1 MGLKK
6 LPDTR
11 FCYALLMIVSVVL
24 NWDLLIQLPSTPEY
38 KTAKRTCKKENRA
51 KFEEFESLVSSL
63 STKKEL
69 DGARAV
75 LAPVCV
81 ALHHQEG
88 DCTPIETVLPI
99 FAVVHLSAQSPC
111 DEVKETFDAS
121 DLQLVVDEIADRWLG
136 KGRKVGLRNNAHC
149 LAYMLSLYA
158 QRIVFEAIGE
168 PTFKAVGRSF
178 TESQEL
184 DCIKQWCNGDEALH
198 ALLVK
203 EYQNYKAGRGI
214 FACKEAIV
222 GPASRSYFNR
232 LARSLGVLLI

>member
-1 MGLKK
+1 M
-6 LPDTR
+6 
-11 FCYALLMIVSVVL
+11 
-24 NWDLLIQLPSTPEY
+24 
-38 KTAKRTCKKENRA
+38 
-51 KFEEFESLVSSL
+51 
-63 STKKEL
+63 
-69 DGARAV
+69 